1 MAKSYSPV
9 KGSPG
14 RVGIVYKS
22 DRLIAKKEQ
31 RFTVHSSYTSVY
43 NQVPCEYYGNTL
55 ILFKQ
60 TKTKWARSESARTT
74 HDRATRSNFKAS
86 ASPSLCSLRGAI
98 ERNIHTTC
106 LYIQTPQAVT
116 VKKIKQLQPT
126 CEPLRRKSL
135 LSVCFLCLH
144 LSIIYSVV
152 TWLERSE
159 GHRTSADKPRDPS
172 SKNGEPHSSRSTSL
186 TQWQI

>member
-31 RFTVHSSYTSVY
+31 RFTVHSSYSSVY

-116 VKKIKQLQPT
+116 VKKNQAAATHMRAFEAQVLA
-126 CEPLRRKSL
+126 
-135 LSVCFLCLH
+135 LCL
-144 LSIIYSVV
+144 LFV
-152 TWLERSE
+152 L
-159 GHRTSADKPRDPS
+159 
-172 SKNGEPHSSRSTSL
+172 TSL
-186 TQWQI
+186 YNLLGCNLARAIRGAQDVCGQA